1 MENIRIVEVR
11 TRSEEAAFIDLPF
24 TLYRGNR
31 CWVPWFN
38 TDMRKILRRKHP
50 FFEHSPG
57 SFFLAM
63 RGTAGVGQA
72 AGRIC
77 VVANKRY
84 NESHG
89 TRTAHFYFFD
99 SVDDEDVARALFDA
113 AAEWAGANGCDEI
126 AGPMLFGGATG
137 SGILIRGFGER
148 SAMTM
153 MGYNH
158 PYYERLLESLG
169 FVKQIDFYS
178 FKLDPATFR
187 MDERVVSVA
196 EKVLARGRFRV
207 MRFRSKRELLKYAPQ
222 IAALYNE
229 TLADHTEGYP
239 LTEAELKQVT
249 SDLAL
254 VGQAD
259 LIKILTYDG
268 AIIGFLFGFPDLSAA
283 LQRSKGRITPRS
295 VLDLLLEFRRTNRLI
310 VNGAGIVPRYQRLGG
325 NALLYYELERT
336 IRSRTGRIAFVHADL
351 TQIAETTELMLADMR
366 RIGAEPYKIH
376 RAYRKML

>member
-11 TRSEEAAFIDLPF
+11 TRSEEAAFIGLPF
-24 TLYRGNR
+24 TLYRDNR

-38 TDMRKILRRKHP
+38 TDMRRIIRRKHP
-50 FFEHSPG
+50 FFEHSDG
-57 SFFLAM
+57 SFLLATGGAA
-63 RGTAGVGQA
+63 GTEQVV
-72 AGRIC
+72 GRIC
-77 VVANKRY
+77 VVANNRY

-89 TRTAHFYFFD
+89 SRTGHFYFFD
-99 SVDDEDVARALFDA
+99 SIDDEDVARALFDA
-113 AAEWAGANGCDEI
+113 AAEWARANGCDEL

-137 SGILIRGFGER
+137 SGILIRGFEHR

-158 PYYERLLESLG
+158 SYYERLIEALG

-178 FKLDPATFR
+178 FKLDPETFR

-196 EKVLARGRFRV
+196 GKVLARGRFKV
-207 MRFRSKRELLKYAPQ
+207 MRFRSKRELLKHAPQ

-239 LTEAELKQVT
+239 LSDGELKQVT
-249 SDLAL
+249 NDLAL

-268 AIIGFLFGFPDLSAA
+268 GIIGFLFGFPDLSGA
-283 LQRSKGRITPRS
+283 LQRSKGRITPWS
-295 VLDLLLEFRRTNRLI
+295 VLDLLLEFRRANQLI
-310 VNGAGIVPRYQRLGG
+310 VNGAGILPRYQRLGG

-336 IRSRTGRIAFVHADL
+336 IRSRAGRNAFVHADL
-351 TQIAETTELMLADMR
+351 TQIAETTELMLSDMR

-376 RAYRKML
+376 RAYRKAL